1 MTDGVLNR
9 AAAAPGSRRRHS
21 TKQQRQYRTDG
32 HHEVACTRPRM
43 MNSAKARMHYPLLLV
58 DCPVSAAVA
67 VGVGQQGQEAGALD
81 SGGQLTLITSFGTGD
96 TAGTILPVSDT

>member
-1 MTDGVLNR
+1 
-9 AAAAPGSRRRHS
+9 
-21 TKQQRQYRTDG
+21 
-32 HHEVACTRPRM
+32 
-43 MNSAKARMHYPLLLV
+43 MHYPLLLV

-96 TAGTILPVSDT
+96 TAWNDFAGLGYVSFQVLRSL